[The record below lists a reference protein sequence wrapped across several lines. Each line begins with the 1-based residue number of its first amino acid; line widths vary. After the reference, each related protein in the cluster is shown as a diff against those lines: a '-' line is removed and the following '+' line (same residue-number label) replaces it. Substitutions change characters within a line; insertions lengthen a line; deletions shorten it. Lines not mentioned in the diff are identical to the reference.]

1 MIFSLA
7 VYSSPSSTISYSAW
21 QFAKSIQNS
30 EHQLYRVFFY
40 LEGVYNANQLMTPPT
55 DELNMAK
62 LWKELNAEKSTD
74 LCVCVAAGIRRG
86 VVDKAEA
93 ARHNLNAFNLAEGFE
108 IVGLG
113 QLLDASVKS
122 DRLVTF
128 G

>member
-7 VYSSPSSTISYSAW
+7 IYSPPSSSVSYSAW
-21 QFAKSIQNS
+21 QFAKAIQNS
-30 EHQLYRVFFY
+30 EHELYRIFFY
-40 LEGVYNANQLMTPPT
+40 LDGVYNANQLMTPPA

-62 LWKELNAEKSTD
+62 LWKELSTEKSTE

-93 ARHNLNAFNLAEGFE
+93 TRHNLSAFNLAEGFE